1 MPFVQPAASHQWSFA
16 EVSLVFWGSGSLRRE
31 AQGRTQ
37 TGRRNGMT
45 DCLLANFLSRQS
57 EHIAM
62 RTNDHST
69 DAKLSVG
76 HWSSVR
82 CQVLSGLYRSMF
94 LARLSESGPRSFS

>member
-1 MPFVQPAASHQWSFA
+1 MPSVQPAASHQWSFA

-31 AQGRTQ
+31 AQERNQ
-37 TGRRNGMT
+37 TGRRN
-45 DCLLANFLSRQS
+45 CLLANFQSRPS

-62 RTNDHST
+62 RTSNHST